1 MRKRGKGLKRLE
13 EEMRGEIKK
22 KKQKEGREKGEG
34 VNAKSLKRQRKG
46 DVQLTKEL
54 GTGVNLFIGM

>member
-22 KKQKEGREKGEG
+22 KQKGGREKGEG